1 MRNSKIVT
9 DKVFNFSK
17 DKADKIF
24 PLTLCFLLIIIPLIS
39 TNFVVTHDGYLY
51 LNSAFS
57 LFKNNFELEYQ
68 WLREPGYPLIL
79 KLISSFMNIDSSY
92 IFVQSLMLSVSFYI
106 FYYVF
111 FSKVKIGILTK
122 VFLTIVVINPY
133 FFGWSST
140 VLQVA
145 SITLCLALITLMI
158 FKSLDGI
165 NKTVIS
171 YWSLV
176 TVFCWSIALQ
186 IGIISVL
193 SQFVMILINYRS
205 FTHMRVFVSNIIIFT
220 LITGSWTFYKNDV
233 LERTKDIQS
242 GWNSDLNN
250 ALTSGDKLL
259 IPIDQEIFKNI
270 LRSSINL
277 TGLRT
282 PFNREIESEGILQNA
297 FESCAAWYPTDN
309 TYIAEQLQK
318 SIDTHCKTEQASS
331 FFSKL
336 IPLGTIFWQISNI
349 FLWVAIFGLL
359 GFFRKR
365 ASLVFLPTALLAISY
380 SALIFSIDRYILPTY
395 LVALM
400 IPARILNTV
409 ETKIK
414 FKYFRHTIKE

>member
-1 MRNSKIVT
+1 MRNSKIAT
-9 DKVFNFSK
+9 DKIFNLSK

-39 TNFVVTHDGYLY
+39 TNLVVTHDGYLY

-79 KLISSFMNIDSSY
+79 KLISSFMNTDYSY

-145 SITLCLALITLMI
+145 AITLCLALITLMI

-165 NKTVIS
+165 NKTVIL

-233 LERTKDIQS
+233 LERTKDFQS

-250 ALTSGDKLL
+250 AFTSGDKLL

-270 LRSSINL
+270 LRSSINI

-282 PFNREIESEGILQNA
+282 PFNREIESEGILRNA

-331 FFSKL
+331 FFSNL

-359 GFFRKR
+359 GFYMKR
-365 ASLVFLPTALLAISY
+365 ASLVFLPTALLVISY
-380 SALIFSIDRYILPTY
+380 SALIFSVDRYILPTY

-414 FKYFRHTIKE
+414 FKYFRYTIKE

>member
-1 MRNSKIVT
+1 MRNSKIAL
-9 DKVFNFSK
+9 DRILNFSK
-17 DKADKIF
+17 DKTDKIF
-24 PLTLCFLLIIIPLIS
+24 PLTLSFLLIVSPLIS

-57 LFKNNFELEYQ
+57 LFKNNFELDYQ

-79 KLISSFMNIDSSY
+79 KAISVFINNDYSY

-106 FYYVF
+106 FYYIF

-145 SITLCLALITLMI
+145 PITLCLALITLMI
-158 FKSLDGI
+158 FKSLDGTNRTAI
-165 NKTVIS
+165 L
-171 YWSLV
+171 YWNLV
-176 TVFCWSIALQ
+176 TIFCWSIALQ
-186 IGIISVL
+186 IGVISILCQFII
-193 SQFVMILINYRS
+193 ILINSRP
-205 FTHMRVFVSNIIIFT
+205 FTHMKVFVFNIIIFA
-220 LITGSWTFYKNDV
+220 LITGSWAFYKNSV
-233 LERTKDIQS
+233 LEKTQDIQS

-250 ALTSGDKLL
+250 AFTNGTKLL

-270 LRSSINL
+270 LKSSINL

-282 PFNREIESEGILQNA
+282 PFNRAIESEGILQNA
-297 FESCAAWYPTDN
+297 FERCATWYPTEN
-309 TYIAEQLQK
+309 TYIAGQVQK
-318 SIDTHCKTEQASS
+318 SIDTHCNTEQASS
-331 FFSKL
+331 LFSGL
-336 IPLGTIFWQISNI
+336 IPIGNILWQISNI
-349 FLWVAIFGLL
+349 FLWVALFELL
-359 GFFRKR
+359 GFYRKR
-365 ASLVFLPTALLAISY
+365 TSLVFLPTALLVISY

-400 IPARILNTV
+400 IPARIINTL

-414 FKYFRHTIKE
+414 FKYFQSTIIE